1 MTADDRSPAAG
12 HPDLDTLADLHAGA
26 LDDPAAEQVRGHVAG
41 CAQCAAA
48 LDALD
53 AVQGQLRA
61 LPAPTLPTEVA
72 TRLDATLADLRTIT
86 DAPANGTRPSTGATA
101 FPRAAADSGGAATK
115 AGEPV
120 GKAGEPAGRRAEDE
134 LELAR
139 DRRRRRLGRAL
150 AGVAAAVA
158 VIAAGASVTAVV
170 RSGGGADD
178 SASSAAAAGDSAA
191 AARTSGG
198 FAPDSTTQEGAGNRG
213 GAVPAYSHDT
223 LAAALPAIAEPPGG
237 HTLAGT
243 AGVMSDPARRTACA
257 RSIPAPRGSLRTV
270 ARILYEGRPGYVFV
284 YADGDRLTGYV
295 VTDACGSATG
305 LPATLLDTVS

>member
-61 LPAPTLPTEVA
+61 LPAPTLPAEVA
-72 TRLDATLADLRTIT
+72 TRLHATLADLRTIT
-86 DAPANGTRPSTGATA
+86 DAPANGARP
-101 FPRAAADSGGAATK
+101 TK

-120 GKAGEPAGRRAEDE
+120 EKAGEPVEKAGEPAGRRAEDE

-170 RSGGGADD
+170 RSGGDADD

-198 FAPDSTTQEGAGNRG
+198 FAPDSTTQEGTGNRG
-213 GAVPAYSHDT
+213 GAVPAYNHDT
-223 LAAALPAIAEPPGG
+223 LAAALPAIAEPRGG

-257 RSIPAPRGSLRTV
+257 RSIPAPRGSFRTV